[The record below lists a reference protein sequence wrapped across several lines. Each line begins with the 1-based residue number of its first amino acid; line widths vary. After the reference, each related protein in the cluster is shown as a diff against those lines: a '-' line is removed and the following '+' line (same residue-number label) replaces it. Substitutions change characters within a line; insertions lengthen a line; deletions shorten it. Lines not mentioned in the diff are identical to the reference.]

1 MVVAES
7 LAIFAVAK
15 KTVELVS
22 SAVDTAENATSL
34 YQGLDKL
41 FHVRDQVDKVVAKQ
55 KPKKPVSKL
64 RAFFSATTGED
75 VEDELSVGNVAA
87 MVVEKKRLDRK
98 ILNLSIKIDNKLG
111 AGTWDE
117 ILETRERLIEERKK
131 QKKLAKKQARQREI
145 EEKEFW
151 DKVGHYLL
159 EFCKLVLVL
168 VAACAIGWIIYI
180 NRYSTNV

>member
-98 ILNLSIKIDNKLG
+98 ILNLSIKIDN
-111 AGTWDE
+111 
-117 ILETRERLIEERKK
+117 
-131 QKKLAKKQARQREI
+131 
-145 EEKEFW
+145 
-151 DKVGHYLL
+151 
-159 EFCKLVLVL
+159 
-168 VAACAIGWIIYI
+168 
-180 NRYSTNV
+180 

>member
-15 KTVELVS
+15 KAVEVVS

-55 KPKKPVSKL
+55 KPKKKVSKL

-75 VEDELSVGNVAA
+75 VEDDLSVGNVAA
-87 MVVEKKRLDRK
+87 MVVEKKKLDRK
-98 ILNLSIKIDNKLG
+98 ILNLSIKIDNRLG
-111 AGTWDE
+111 PGSWDE

-131 QKKLAKKQARQREI
+131 QKKLERKRAKEKEL

-151 DKVGHYLL
+151 DRVGGYVI
-159 EFCKLVLVL
+159 EVLKFIFVL
-168 VAACAIGWIIYI
+168 GAAWGIGWIIWI
-180 NRYSTNV
+180 NRCQGNC